1 MQTKKVAIDQ
11 IKIGDLILVKPGEK
25 IATDGVV
32 IDGESWV
39 DESMITGE
47 PMPVFKKKGDKVIG
61 GQSIKKECLSLKP
74 KKLVK
79 KLCCLRL

>member
-32 IDGESWV
+32 VEGESWV
-39 DESMITGE
+39 DEAMITGE
-47 PMPVFKKKGDKVIG
+47 PMQFLKKRG
-61 GQSIKKECLSLKP
+61 IK
-74 KKLVK
+74 
-79 KLCCLRL
+79 